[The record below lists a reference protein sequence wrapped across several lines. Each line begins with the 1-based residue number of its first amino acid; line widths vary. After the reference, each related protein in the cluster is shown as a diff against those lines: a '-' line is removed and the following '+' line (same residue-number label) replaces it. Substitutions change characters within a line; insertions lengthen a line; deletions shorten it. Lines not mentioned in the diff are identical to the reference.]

1 MLILVPLTQY
11 HHFTED
17 IQTRQYRSVEVLLGA
32 EYYCSTDIWSAACLT
47 FELATGDY
55 LFDPHAGKNYTRDE
69 DHLGHIMELLGT
81 VPEFLWR
88 TSKYGQKYFT
98 ETGQL
103 KSIPTLKPWGMDCV
117 LTEKYDWTRER
128 ADGFMGF
135 LLPMLQFDPLSRASA
150 EESLTSSWLEL
161 RSEPVDEDEASERS
175 GEDFAR
181 VDS

>member
-81 VPEFLWR
+81 VPESLWR

-128 ADGFMGF
+128 AEGFMGF